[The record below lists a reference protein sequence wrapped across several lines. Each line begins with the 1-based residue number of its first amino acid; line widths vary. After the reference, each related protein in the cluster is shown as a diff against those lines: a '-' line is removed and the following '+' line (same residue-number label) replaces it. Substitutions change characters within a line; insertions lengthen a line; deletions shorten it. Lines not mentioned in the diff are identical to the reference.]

1 MSLFCLI
8 HHRITIDGYTLSL
21 YAQKE
26 LQKPSQSH
34 SYYHASMHISKTK
47 GNTTYPLYALRSSIE
62 FDIIE
67 GSRHS
72 DLDYEHD

>member
-1 MSLFCLI
+1 MSLFRLI
-8 HHRITIDGYTLSL
+8 HHRITIDGYTLCL

-47 GNTTYPLYALRSSIE
+47 GNTTYPLCASS
-62 FDIIE
+62 
-67 GSRHS
+67 
-72 DLDYEHD
+72 